1 MFRKTLASVAL
12 VAAFTGVAR
21 ASDKADVKA
30 ALQKLADSPS
40 YTWKTTVEGG
50 WGGAETTGKTQKDGF
65 TTLSVTRQDN
75 TSEAVIQGDK
85 AAVKT
90 DDGWKSASEL
100 VGAGGGGGGGG
111 GGRPSP
117 DRVMAMT
124 AQNFKT
130 PVALAL
136 EMVDKLDNIK
146 KADEAYTA
154 DLSEEAVKQLMAMR
168 RRPNANA
175 GPQIS
180 DPKGTV
186 KMWIKDGVITKIEA
200 HVTATVTFNG
210 NDNKVDRT
218 TTTEFTDVGSTKVT
232 VPDEAKAKLTAAAPK
247 P

>member
-1 MFRKTLASVAL
+1 
-12 VAAFTGVAR
+12 
-21 ASDKADVKA
+21 
-30 ALQKLADSPS
+30 
-40 YTWKTTVEGG
+40 
-50 WGGAETTGKTQKDGF
+50 
-65 TTLSVTRQDN
+65 
-75 TSEAVIQGDK
+75 
-85 AAVKT
+85 
-90 DDGWKSASEL
+90 
-100 VGAGGGGGGGG
+100 
-111 GGRPSP
+111 
-117 DRVMAMT
+117 MT